1 VVRHGQV
8 LWDSSDCTVS
18 APTAKPVQFMQ
29 GVPQVAVL
37 SWNRKAESPGCAGSV
52 PAGTWGSVDAVALAD
67 GKYSPVR
74 SFALSR

>member
-1 VVRHGQV
+1 MVRHGQV
-8 LWDSSDCTVS
+8 LWDSADCTVS

-29 GVPQVAVL
+29 GVPRVAVL
-37 SWNRKAESPGCAGSV
+37 SWNRKAGTPGCAGSV
-52 PAGTWGSVDAVALAD
+52 PAGTWGSVDAVALVD